1 MLEST
6 LGRLA
11 AGKNLSLDEMSA
23 AVDAIMQGRC
33 SAGEI
38 GLLLTG
44 LRLKG
49 ETVEEIAGAALAM
62 RRHMTPIRSS
72 RAGIVDTC
80 GTGGDGSATFNI
92 STAAALVTAAAG
104 VPVAKHGNRRVTSRT
119 GSADVLQQLGVN
131 IDAGVP
137 VVEKCL
143 DELGICFCFAPLL
156 HPAMKQVAEVRR
168 QLGVPTIFNLLGP
181 LTNPASAPF
190 QMIGVGR
197 PELRPLLA
205 EALALLGTRR
215 AIVVRGDDGLDEI
228 TLSGPT
234 QVSEMQSGQLAPRVA
249 GQLAEQVGQRAPAN
263 VSQFTWHPEDFGLP
277 RADLS
282 SLRVEG
288 PEQSAAVVRAVLA
301 GEPGPAR
308 DITVLNAAAALWTAG
323 KDAAPRRCA
332 ELAAAAI
339 DSGAAQNLL
348 ARLARMTETRA

>member
-1 MLEST
+1 MPAPRLAWLLSCGHMLAPT

-11 AGKNLSLDEMSA
+11 AGENLSLDEMSA
-23 AVDAIMQGRC
+23 AIDAVMEGRC
-33 SAGEI
+33 AAEQI

-49 ETVEEIAGAALAM
+49 ETVEEVAGAALAM

-72 RAGIVDTC
+72 REGIVDTC
-80 GTGGDGSATFNI
+80 GTGGDRSATFNI

-131 IDAGVP
+131 IEASVG

-190 QMIGVGR
+190 QVIGVGR
-197 PELRPLLA
+197 PELRALLA
-205 EALALLGTRR
+205 EALDMLGTRR
-215 AIVVRGDDGLDEI
+215 AIVVRGDDGLDEV
-228 TLSGPT
+228 TLAGPT
-234 QVSEMQSGQLAPRVA
+234 QVCE
-249 GQLAEQVGQRAPAN
+249 
-263 VSQFTWHPEDFGLP
+263 
-277 RADLS
+277 
-282 SLRVEG
+282 
-288 PEQSAAVVRAVLA
+288 
-301 GEPGPAR
+301 
-308 DITVLNAAAALWTAG
+308 
-323 KDAAPRRCA
+323 
-332 ELAAAAI
+332 
-339 DSGAAQNLL
+339 
-348 ARLARMTETRA
+348 

>member
-1 MLEST
+1 MLQSI

-11 AGKNLSLDEMSA
+11 AGENLALDEMSA

-33 SAGEI
+33 SPGDI

-49 ETVEEIAGAALAM
+49 ETVEEAAGAALAM

-72 RAGIVDTC
+72 REGIVDTC

-131 IDAGVP
+131 VEAGVGT
-137 VVEKCL
+137 VEKCL

-168 QLGVPTIFNLLGP
+168 QLGVPTIFNMLGP

-205 EALALLGTRR
+205 EALVLLGTRR
-215 AIVVRGDDGLDEI
+215 AIVVRGDDGLDEV

-234 QVSEMQSGQLAPRVA
+234 QVTESGQ
-249 GQLAEQVGQRAPAN
+249 QPARE
-263 VSQFTWHPEDFGLP
+263 FTWHPEDFGLR
-277 RADLS
+277 RADMA

-288 PEQSAAVVRAVLA
+288 PEQSAAVIRGVLG
-301 GEPGPAR
+301 GERGAAR

-323 KDAAPRRCA
+323 KDESPRRCA
-332 ELAAAAI
+332 ELAAMAI
-339 DSGAAQNLL
+339 DSGAAQELL
-348 ARLARMTETRA
+348 ARLARMTDAPH